1 MKRAMVLLLIAV
13 ASQGCVTVRPW
24 QRERLSR
31 RCMEMDGPASSASFE
46 AHVRAVRSGDVA
58 AAGAGGGGCGCN

>member
-1 MKRAMVLLLIAV
+1 VKLALLALML
-13 ASQGCVTVRPW
+13 ASPGCVTVRPW
-24 QRERLSR
+24 QRERLAR
-31 RCMEMDGPASSASFE
+31 RCMEMDAPAGMASFE

>member
-1 MKRAMVLLLIAV
+1 MRRALLLLLAL
-13 ASQGCVTVRPW
+13 ASLGCVTVRPW